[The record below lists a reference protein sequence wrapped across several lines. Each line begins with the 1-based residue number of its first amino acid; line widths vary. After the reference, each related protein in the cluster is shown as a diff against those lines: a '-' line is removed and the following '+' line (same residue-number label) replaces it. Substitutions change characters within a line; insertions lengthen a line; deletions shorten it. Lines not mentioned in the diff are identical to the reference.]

1 MRGQR
6 GRPGVRRVEF
16 ERLNAF
22 KGFDTNVETPSDLC
36 ESIADVRAG

>member
-6 GRPGVRRVEF
+6 GTPEVRRAEI